1 MEALWGPEYLPVP
14 THSYQFQLLFSDS
27 WGASVLGAQ
36 IVFLRMP
43 LNDPCF
49 IPTLRI
55 VKSIQ
60 GLWMC
65 LDAPQF
71 PPSTDILNNLEE
83 NVSSQALVAEAMT
96 LSFLDPFFVNSSME
110 GYPTAPCLGRLHY
123 RKPANIQGREDMHRY
138 YFPMPC
144 TLQVGR
150 MLFKIT
156 QFCSR
161 PLSVDFFEPLL
172 ISVISG

>member
-123 RKPANIQGREDMHRY
+123 RKPANIQERRETWIKLLGLSDMEANQILRLPRDHRDEKG
-138 YFPMPC
+138 
-144 TLQVGR
+144 LK
-150 MLFKIT
+150 KINT
-156 QFCSR
+156 
-161 PLSVDFFEPLL
+161 
-172 ISVISG
+172 